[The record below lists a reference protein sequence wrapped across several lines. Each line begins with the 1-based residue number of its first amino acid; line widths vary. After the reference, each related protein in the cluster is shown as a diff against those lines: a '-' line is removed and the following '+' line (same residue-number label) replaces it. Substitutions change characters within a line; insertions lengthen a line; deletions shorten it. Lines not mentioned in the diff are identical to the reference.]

1 LLGQDWEHN
10 QPLSLSG
17 QLDYKPVKMYLREAK
32 LVTEGVSM
40 TGEVAYVPD
49 DSPMFDIHLQT
60 NVIDLSK
67 YIRPVDKTKNGISVS
82 TLTRKAQRVIPDV
95 SLNPDL
101 LKSLSTAIQIDD
113 LKIMHGAE
121 HITTFKAKLSI
132 VNGVL
137 SLLPFEGRSPTG
149 SSTQASLALDT
160 SVEPPQAALFIKTED
175 LDYGL
180 ILNNMDITKD
190 VVGTLNLKLD
200 LKGQGLSLRELL
212 GSANGDLEIV
222 TDKGRIPKRLLEL
235 WGGSLVRLLIPTT
248 WFEKDV
254 TDLNCAVCRFE
265 INDGIMQSNLM
276 LADTERIT
284 VAGEIVLDLKT
295 EQVSG
300 LFNPKNKEAALF
312 RLGTP
317 IKVTGTLAEIK
328 TEFARSGLVVTLG
341 KVVLGLSYPGSLIL
355 LFGDLG
361 TTEKN
366 PCEAL
371 LHHPLSNNHSGMQ
384 Q

>member
-1 LLGQDWEHN
+1 ME
-10 QPLSLSG
+10 
-17 QLDYKPVKMYLREAK
+17 
-32 LVTEGVSM
+32 TEGVSM
-40 TGEVAYVPD
+40 AGEVAYVSD
-49 DSPMFDIHLQT
+49 DSPRCDIHLKT

-67 YIRPVDKTKNGISVS
+67 YIKPVDKTKNGISAS
-82 TLTRKAQRVIPDV
+82 TLTEKAQRVIPDV
-95 SLNPDL
+95 SLNTSL

-113 LKIMHGAE
+113 LKVMHGAK
-121 HITTFKAKLSI
+121 HITTIKAKLSI

-137 SLLPFEGRSPTG
+137 SLLPFEARSPTG
-149 SSTQASLALDT
+149 SSSHASLVLDT
-160 SVEPPQAALFIKTED
+160 SVEPLQAALFFNTED

-180 ILNNMDITKD
+180 ILNNMGITKD
-190 VVGTLNLKLD
+190 VIGTLNLKLD
-200 LKGQGLSLRELL
+200 LKGQGLRLRELL
-212 GSANGDLEIV
+212 GNANGDLEIV
-222 TDKGRIPKRLLEL
+222 ADKGRIPKRLLEL
-235 WGGSLVRLLIPTT
+235 WGGGLIRLFIPTT

-254 TDLNCAVCRFE
+254 TDLNCAVGRFE
-265 INDGIMQSNLM
+265 INDGIIKSNLL

-284 VAGEIVLDLKT
+284 VAGETVVDLKT

-300 LFNPKNKEAALF
+300 LFKPKNKKPVLF

-328 TEFARSGLVVTLG
+328 AEPAQSGLVTLG
-341 KVVLGLSYPGSLIL
+341 KIILGLYHPGALIL

-371 LHHPLSNNHSGMQ
+371 LHQPLSNNQSGMQ